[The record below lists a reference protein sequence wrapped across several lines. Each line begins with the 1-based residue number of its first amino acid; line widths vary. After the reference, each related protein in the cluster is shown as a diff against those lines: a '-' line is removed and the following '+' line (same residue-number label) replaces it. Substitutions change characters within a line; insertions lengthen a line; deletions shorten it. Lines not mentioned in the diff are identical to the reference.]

1 MQIGKL
7 DRRITLLSRSVV
19 RDGFGDATEQFTPLD
34 EVWAQVIFNRG
45 SEKFR
50 DNQVQRQAQVEVTFR
65 IRWRADLAREMRVE
79 WDGVSYDVSNVV
91 EIGRRVGA
99 DLEAAASVS

>member
-7 DRRITLLSRSVV
+7 DRRVTLLARTIT
-19 RDGFGDATEQFTPLD
+19 RDGYGDATEEFTFLD

-45 SEKFR
+45 AERFR
-50 DNQVQRQAQVEVTFR
+50 DGQVQRQAQVEVTFR
-65 IRWRADLAREMRVE
+65 IRWREDLTREMRVE
-79 WDGVSYDVSNVV
+79 WDGTAYDVTNVM

-99 DLEAAASVS
+99 DLQAVASVS